1 MGSKYFTVNEFIKV
15 AKLDWWLFS
24 QSDDPW
30 WLNPIDK
37 QNIERI
43 IAKLVKIAIL
53 SQPSIEISRSF

>member
-15 AKLDWWLFS
+15 AKLDRRLFS

-30 WLNPIDK
+30 RLNPIDK

-43 IAKLVKIAIL
+43 IAKLVKIAIV
-53 SQPSIEISRSF
+53 SQPPIDINRSF